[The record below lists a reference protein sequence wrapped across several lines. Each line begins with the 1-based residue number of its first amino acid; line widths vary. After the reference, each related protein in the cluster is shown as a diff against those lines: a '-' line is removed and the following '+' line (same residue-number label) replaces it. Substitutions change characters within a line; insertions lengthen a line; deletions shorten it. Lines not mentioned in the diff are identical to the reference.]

1 MISLVSP
8 TLGAV
13 NDGVAVAGPVSV
25 TAGPLVCAHEYDRE
39 VSSGS
44 PSEAVPLSVTVA
56 PSVTVW
62 LAPALAVGGELVLS
76 RMVTSTV
83 SVDEAVSSETVS
95 VNRTGVSAA
104 TLGAAN
110 EVSRAAASARVMP
123 SAVLLKVQA

>member
-1 MISLVSP
+1 M
-8 TLGAV
+8 

-39 VSSGS
+39 ASSASLERVPFRDTVS
-44 PSEAVPLSVTVA
+44 

-62 LAPALAVGGELVLS
+62 LAPALAVGGELELS

-83 SVDEAVSSETVS
+83 SVDEAAPSVTFS

-110 EVSRAAASARVMP
+110 EVSRAAASSRVMP